1 MDKRILTYLILGG
14 FLFAPMITSESALAN
29 DDPYLILLPNE
40 LDKPLE
46 IEPFSYKEEIVVE
59 PSLLINDPKSP
70 QKEYRSKSSVKKEEF
85 EDQILALVP
94 HGQKMKQL
102 WYIVDGDTDLYFE
115 GLRADKGNMGVK
127 YTTNAMPLIGEI
139 RGTEFKFSAGKDME
153 FGFESNRIPLIG
165 EVKGFRLK
173 GSVSDDAKISARY
186 TMKFD

>member
-14 FLFAPMITSESALAN
+14 LIFAPMATSQSALSN
-29 DDPYLILLPNE
+29 DDPYIILIPNE

-46 IEPFSYKEEIVVE
+46 IEPFSYKEVIVVE
-59 PSLLINDPKSP
+59 PSLLINDLKSP
-70 QKEYRSKSSVKKEEF
+70 SKEYRSKSGVKKQDI
-85 EDQILALVP
+85 EDQILAMVP

-115 GLRADKGNMGVK
+115 GLRADKGNRGVK
-127 YTTNAMPLIGEI
+127 YTTNAMPLIGEVK
-139 RGTEFKFSAGKDME
+139 GTEFEFSAGKDME

-165 EVKGFRLK
+165 EVEGFRLK